1 MEKQQNKKPL
11 VRFPE
16 FKDSWEHKRLNEL
29 LCVSKATNTDLKYS
43 KEEVLS
49 VSGELGIVN
58 QIEHLGRSYAGV
70 SVHNYGVVELN
81 QIVYTKSPLKANPY
95 GIIKLNKYKAGI
107 VSTLYAVYTLKKNTD
122 GNFIEYYF
130 SLDANLNRY
139 LRPLVRKGAKNDMKI
154 SDEYVLNDR
163 IYSPTLPEQQKIAHF
178 FTTLDKKIDQLQ
190 EKKNALEQYKKGMM
204 QKLFSQELR
213 FRDEKGNDYPI
224 WEEKKLGEVFS
235 IFNGYAFSSSSSVDI
250 GTVWVKIADVGIQ
263 KMKKESLSFLP
274 KVLLEKHS
282 KYILKKGDF
291 VIALTR
297 PILNGKL
304 KISMIDDFFNYS
316 LLNQRVGKIVSK
328 NNKTYIYYLLQQDWF
343 IKSIEN
349 NIAGTDPPNLSPK
362 EIDYIDL
369 NIPHLKEQSK
379 IANFLSKIDEKINSV
394 NKQIKKTKTY
404 KKGLLQ
410 KMFV

>member
-204 QKLFSQELR
+204 QKFFSQEIR
-213 FRDEKGNDYPI
+213 FCDDNGKDYPD
-224 WEEKKLGEVFS
+224 WEEKKLGEVCEKISSGNSKNSNDGEFDLYGS
-235 IFNGYAFSSSSSVDI
+235 TGLIGKCDEPSHNGYFLLIARVGANAGQINRKDGEFGVSDNTLVVETKSDI
-250 GTVWVKIADVGIQ
+250 
-263 KMKKESLSFLP
+263 SFL
-274 KVLLEKHS
+274 
-282 KYILKKGDF
+282 
-291 VIALTR
+291 
-297 PILNGKL
+297 
-304 KISMIDDFFNYS
+304 
-316 LLNQRVGKIVSK
+316 
-328 NNKTYIYYLLQQDWF
+328 YYLLLNF
-343 IKSIEN
+343 
-349 NIAGTDPPNLSPK
+349 NLNRLIFGSGQPL
-362 EIDYIDL
+362 ITGGQ
-369 NIPHLKEQSK
+369 LKGLKLYFPTLPEQTK
-379 IANFLSKIDEKINSV
+379 IANFLSKIDDKINTV
-394 NKQIKKTKTY
+394 NEQIEQTKTY